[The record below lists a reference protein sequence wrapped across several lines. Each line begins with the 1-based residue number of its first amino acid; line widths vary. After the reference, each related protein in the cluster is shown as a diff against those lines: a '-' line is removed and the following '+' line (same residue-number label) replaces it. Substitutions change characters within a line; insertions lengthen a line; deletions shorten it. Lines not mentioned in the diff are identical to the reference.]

1 MKIWK
6 RAAVGMAAWS
16 LVAAPSLLAST
27 QVQATNP
34 AAAHTDSRTSRLDV
48 FVPPVTSPTAK
59 SVWTAGQT
67 VEVTWDTADPP
78 QHITNPKGAIYLRKG
93 DRTGPML
100 DEGFDILKGRQ
111 EVVVPDVPPGN
122 DYRIVLFGDSGN
134 FSAPFTIAEGPTD
147 S

>member
-6 RAAVGMAAWS
+6 RAAVGIAAWS

-27 QVQATNP
+27 QATHP
-34 AAAHTDSRTSRLDV
+34 AAMAHTSSRTTLLDV
-48 FVPPVTSPTAK
+48 FVPPVTSPTAE
-59 SVWTAGQT
+59 SVWMVGQA

-100 DEGFDILKGRQ
+100 DEGFSILKGRQ

-134 FSAPFTIAEGPTD
+134 FSAPFTITEAPTD